1 MEYLEITG
9 NVILKADFDEDKVN
23 SILSQLSNI
32 GCVVT
37 GFIQIGRNG
46 NDLSINADG
55 EITESNS
62 IEALFLALEDQLA
75 INSSFKVFRVRWE
88 FSVMLMTTPLPTKT
102 NLGEIGLAE
111 LI

>member
-9 NVILKADFDEDKVN
+9 NVTLKADFDENKVN
-23 SILSQLSNI
+23 AILSQLSNI
-32 GCVVT
+32 DCVLA
-37 GFIQIGRNG
+37 GFIEIGRNG

-75 INSSFKVFRVRWE
+75 FNSSFKIFRVRWE
-88 FSVMLMTTPLPTKT
+88 FYVILMTAPLPTKIT
-102 NLGEIGLAE
+102 LDEVGLAA